1 MSVKGG
7 KGKWDWAVTL
17 DAGLTKPRSAW
28 KGALE
33 QILPVASCCMGPK
46 WPHLC
51 ALISRS
57 CQMWVSQEAHDLRW
71 DNSGTKVDLEGADV
85 WSCWSQSLDQD
96 SASLCLPPKKA
107 STVEQHTAVGNY
119 GSIPLG
125 THWASAKNMPQDC
138 PTKGWGGLQYFST
151 DFHLSLV
158 EGYPEG
164 HSVLGTSRQ
173 APLAPGKTL
182 RQSSS
187 DRCLRREAAHCSH
200 RPAWKWPGD
209 VEQDLQTA
217 STIPLNL
224 PSNAICSKVKLG
236 SILSSCCILGL

>member
-57 CQMWVSQEAHDLRW
+57 CQVWVSQEAHDLRW

-96 SASLCLPPKKA
+96 GASLCLPPKKA
-107 STVEQHTAVGNY
+107 NTVEQHTAVGNC

-138 PTKGWGGLQYFST
+138 PTKGWGATVFLHWLPPVISWGIPWGSFSPWHFQASTFST
-151 DFHLSLV
+151 R
-158 EGYPEG
+158 ENP
-164 HSVLGTSRQ
+164 Q
-173 APLAPGKTL
+173 AEQL
-182 RQSSS
+182 R
-187 DRCLRREAAHCSH
+187 
-200 RPAWKWPGD
+200 
-209 VEQDLQTA
+209 
-217 STIPLNL
+217 
-224 PSNAICSKVKLG
+224 
-236 SILSSCCILGL
+236 